1 MADDDGIIIPCRD
14 PAAELF
20 PVGRLKVFFGRDKD
34 ICRRVQAQEVR
45 APLLRQV
52 VGHDIEALLGKPK
65 PLGLHT
71 GGDHLVGL
79 SEERE
84 LERQRN
90 A

>member
-52 VGHDIEALLGKPK
+52 VGHDIETLLGETKPF
-65 PLGLHT
+65 
-71 GGDHLVGL
+71 
-79 SEERE
+79 
-84 LERQRN
+84 
-90 A
+90 